1 MSPFF
6 VSPQSRRVSFAN
18 PIQQQ
23 ETADDID
30 RRSPAVRTSSPR
42 RSRVGAL
49 PQPKVRLQPHTWV
62 RSAAEPL

>member
-1 MSPFF
+1 MLVMWIKAIYACYSL
-6 VSPQSRRVSFAN
+6 QSRRVSFAD

-42 RSRVGAL
+42 RPKINSI
-49 PQPKVRLQPHTWV
+49 PQPKV
-62 RSAAEPL
+62 E